1 MHAAAACED
10 GLAREQNLPLIQ
22 GLTDPLSDVRIAQ
35 VAPLFESVP
44 PRGYGGTERVVSYL
58 TEALV
63 AERHEVTLFGTG
75 DSITRAQLVP
85 VVARSIRLAA
95 QRPEWLMWHTV
106 MLDRVFEM
114 ADGFDVIHFHTDFL
128 HYPMARHCRTPSL
141 TTMHGRLDLPDLA
154 ALHRHFADQPL
165 VSISDSQRRLMP
177 DANWAGTVHHGLP
190 KDLYRFRSKPDD
202 YFVFIGRISPEK
214 RVDRAIEIAI
224 ACDTPL
230 RIAAKVDPADEVY
243 FERQIRCRLDH
254 PLVEFI
260 GEIGESMK
268 GDFIG
273 RARAMLFPIDWPEPF
288 GIAMI
293 EALACGT
300 PVIAYD
306 CGSVSEVM
314 EHGVSG
320 YIVRDQ
326 DEAIAAARRVGDID
340 RARCRRVFEE
350 RFTAERMAGRYLDV
364 YRKLI
369 DGGTERVPP
378 AGGRDRVHRIHA

>member
-1 MHAAAACED
+1 
-10 GLAREQNLPLIQ
+10 
-22 GLTDPLSDVRIAQ
+22 VRIAQ

-63 AERHEVTLFGTG
+63 ADGHEVTLFGTG
-75 DSITRAQLVP
+75 DSVTRAKLVP
-85 VVARSIRLAA
+85 VVVHSIRLAA
-95 QRPEWLMWHTV
+95 QRPEWLMWHTI

-114 ADGFDVIHFHTDFL
+114 ADAFDVIHFHTDFL
-128 HYPMARHCRTPSL
+128 HYPLARHCRTPSL

-154 ALHRHFADQPL
+154 ALHRYFADQAL

-177 DANWAGTVHHGLP
+177 DANWVGTVHHGLP
-190 KDLYRFRSKPDD
+190 NSLYRLRSEPDD
-202 YFVFIGRISPEK
+202 YFVFVGRISPEK

-224 ACDTPL
+224 GCETRL
-230 RIAAKVDPADEVY
+230 RIAAKIDPADEVY
-243 FERQIRCRLDH
+243 FERHIRRRLDH
-254 PLVEFI
+254 PLIEFI
-260 GEIGESMK
+260 GEIGESAK

-288 GIAMI
+288 GIVMI

-300 PVIAYD
+300 PVVAYD

-320 YIVRDQ
+320 YIVRNQ
-326 DEAIAAARRVGDID
+326 DEAIAAARRIGDID
-340 RARCRRVFEE
+340 RTQCRRIFEE
-350 RFTAERMAGRYLDV
+350 RFTTEQMAGRYVDV

-369 DGGTERVPP
+369 GRAAGQVAA
-378 AGGRDRVHRIHA
+378 AGGRDPVDRHRA